1 MHQVILLLSTFWQAN
16 FRASIYLRP
25 KNEHWKYW
33 AGDQSVKYI
42 RTRCAGIVQEK
53 TYGKRKFR
61 SIEGRKFLEQTTKL
75 AHDFLR
81 NKKIWSPCTWLFWHT
96 EYSIWQRHTK
106 RGCISLIRF
115 IVSGCDRIGSQHFIR
130 QYVLFGTFG
139 IRNDFIL
146 YSTNI

>member
-1 MHQVILLLSTFWQAN
+1 M
-16 FRASIYLRP
+16 
-25 KNEHWKYW
+25 
-33 AGDQSVKYI
+33 KYI

-96 EYSIWQRHTK
+96 EYFIWQRHTK

-115 IVSGCDRIGSQHFIR
+115 IVSGCDRIGSHLFIR

-139 IRNDFIL
+139 IRNEFIV
-146 YSTNI
+146 YSTNNNCLRYMFYNKINMFELIVITIVSNIFPFRKFCFSWRL

>member
-1 MHQVILLLSTFWQAN
+1 MNIENIGLVINQWNIFEHVAQALSKKKHTV
-16 FRASIYLRP
+16 
-25 KNEHWKYW
+25 NESL
-33 AGDQSVKYI
+33 DP
-42 RTRCAGIVQEK
+42 
-53 TYGKRKFR
+53 
-61 SIEGRKFLEQTTKL
+61 KFLEQTTKL

-96 EYSIWQRHTK
+96 EHSIWQRHTK

-139 IRNDFIL
+139 IKEWL
-146 YSTNI
+146 YTLFHNYIIVYVVCFAIR